1 MVFLLFENAI
11 DSSLITALLI
21 STKYLYFHQI
31 ECWENLGDLIKDSQG
46 LLWLPKSR
54 SQKNH
59 QVPFSG
65 ASFESQEPV

>member
-54 SQKNH
+54 SQKNR